1 MIDKQGFRP
10 NVGIILINKYQELFW
25 AGRIGQEHGWQFPQG
40 GIDENETP
48 EEALYRELYEEIG
61 LQPGDVKVLG
71 QTKGW
76 LRYRLPKKYIRFYS
90 KPLCV
95 GQKQKWF
102 LLELRASEDKINFN
116 CEDDPEFDRWC
127 WVDYWYPAD
136 HVISFKQKVY
146 KKALEEFKPI
156 VFGS

>member
-1 MIDKQGFRP
+1 MIDKQGYRS

-25 AGRIGQEHGWQFPQG
+25 AGRIGQEDGWQFPQG
-40 GIDENETP
+40 GIDEGETP
-48 EEALYRELYEEIG
+48 EQALYREMHEEIG
-61 LQPGDVKVLG
+61 LEPDDVKMLG
-71 QTKGW
+71 ETKGW
-76 LRYRLPKKYIRFYS
+76 LRYRLPKKYMRFHT

-102 LLELRASEDKINFN
+102 LLELRAPEEKIKFD
-116 CEDDPEFDRWC
+116 CEEKPEFDRWR
-127 WVDYWYPAD
+127 WVDYWHPVD

-156 VFGS
+156 VFGH